1 LELIP
6 TDVLDYPILV
16 PDAPP
21 KPQVTIPVGAN
32 GANGGGNA
40 GGHVDCK
47 PFKATSPL
55 DGLNYGTNS
64 FYWDAAPGATSYRIN
79 VQGAGSKEIDAP
91 TTTINFDISGAGFNP
106 QLTWS
111 VDALFN
117 GQVAC
122 SSQSVT
128 IPRQWAPP
136 PPPTQK
142 PGAPPPFSAS
152 WACATTS
159 FTVNYGGLPAG
170 TTSVTINYSVVGG
183 SISPNSGAMASVPP
197 DPGSFF
203 FSSYPPSTFTLTSG
217 SVVANPGGQTVA
229 LPPMSC

>member
-21 KPQVTIPVGAN
+21 KPQVTIPVNSN

-40 GGHVDCK
+40 VGHVDCK

-55 DGLNYGTNS
+55 DGLNYGMNS

-152 WACATTS
+152 WSCGSNS
-159 FTVNYGGLPAG
+159 FTVNYAGLPAG
-170 TTSVTINYSVVGG
+170 TTSITVNYSASSAPTPG
-183 SISPNSGAMASVPP
+183 SPAMATVPP
-197 DPGSFF
+197 DPGSLF
-203 FSSYPPSTFTLTSG
+203 FSSYPPGAFTLTNG
-217 SVVANPGGQTVA
+217 SVVANPGGQTVT
-229 LPPMSC
+229 LPNLSC